1 MRYDFE
7 GNIAIV
13 SLYLVPKRAGK
24 GIGSAMLLAGESWL
38 REKHPEI
45 EQVQAVVL
53 DANDSSK
60 ALFEKRGYL
69 RRQVVYE
76 KVCKK

>member
-1 MRYDFE
+1 
-7 GNIAIV
+7 
-13 SLYLVPKRAGK
+13 
-24 GIGSAMLLAGESWL
+24 MLLAGESWL

-60 ALFEKRGYL
+60 ALFEK
-69 RRQVVYE
+69 VAT
-76 KVCKK
+76 